1 MITINDLQAKEATLY
16 RSYVKA
22 NSLDGSQ
29 QKAIDS
35 YLSEGKQGHAKIISI
50 VDLMKANNESTA
62 KIKVQ
67 VARGMKKLGF
77 TLTLQG
83 LGKDDVTTIAEK
95 STSNLPKEG
104 VIVST
109 KAPKPEDSVKAD
121 NKSITT
127 EQAWDFVEKYYTLDE
142 VQKLLKAVKSRIK
155 DDEKQAEVVKNF
167 KVA

>member
-22 NSLDGSQ
+22 NSLDVNQ
-29 QKAIDS
+29 QKAIDD
-35 YLSEGKQGHAKIISI
+35 YLNEGKKGQAKIISI
-50 VDLMKANNESTA
+50 VDLMKANNESSA

-121 NKSITT
+121 TKSITR
-127 EQAWDFVEKYYTLDE
+127 EQAWDFVAERFSLDE
-142 VQKLLKAVKSRIK
+142 VQELMKIVKARANKK
-155 DDEKQAEVVKNF
+155 A
-167 KVA
+167 A